1 LLELET
7 PAVNHAHVRLHVADD
22 VQINNA
28 LRPLVVIGWPHIVLR
43 HSCGVIQWCVRV
55 KKQFFIL
62 GPLFVVPSVQFLKQ
76 EEARMAAPLL
86 RCISPPQ
93 KIDLTTLLLT
103 SFASFLSLE
112 FGDENV
118 DSKTGEIVNTLGSP
132 TGDLTHKTIT
142 LVSPDTELTSANST
156 LPLLPR
162 NVALVLID
170 QL

>member
-1 LLELET
+1 
-7 PAVNHAHVRLHVADD
+7 
-22 VQINNA
+22 
-28 LRPLVVIGWPHIVLR
+28 
-43 HSCGVIQWCVRV
+43 
-55 KKQFFIL
+55 
-62 GPLFVVPSVQFLKQ
+62 
-76 EEARMAAPLL
+76 MAAPLL